1 MTRDTRCFLN
11 RVPSDLQEISKK
23 LPAFR
28 YGVDEIPEWFQ
39 DMMKMDGIRIT
50 DPPEDMLLLRNWVFL
65 EPVWARLG
73 YWIIR
78 RSKIKRFLD
87 VLTDEQYQALEE

>member
-11 RVPSDLQEISKK
+11 TIPSDLQEISKK

-39 DMMKMDGIRIT
+39 DMMKMDRIRIT
-50 DPPEDMLLLRNWVFL
+50 DPPGDMLLFRNWVFF
-65 EPVWARLG
+65 EPVWVRPG